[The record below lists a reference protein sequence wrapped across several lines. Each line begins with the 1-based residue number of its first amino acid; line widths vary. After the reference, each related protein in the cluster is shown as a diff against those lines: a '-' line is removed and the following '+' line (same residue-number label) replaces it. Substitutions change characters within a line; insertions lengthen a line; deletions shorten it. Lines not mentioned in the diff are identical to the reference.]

1 MITKV
6 NETKTLLKHIS
17 CDFKCKLESKNVL
30 QIKKWSKDKFQCEC
44 KNQIK
49 HCICKQKKKKK
60 SPDTYTW
67 SPNTYTC
74 VIKKYIKAILI

>member
-30 QIKKWSKDKFQCEC
+30 QIK
-44 KNQIK
+44 NGIK
-49 HCICKQKKKKK
+49 ISFDVSVKIKLNIAYVNQKKKKK
-60 SPDTYTW
+60 RKMFG
-67 SPNTYTC
+67 
-74 VIKKYIKAILI
+74 VLIHILV

>member
-30 QIKKWSKDKFQCEC
+30 QIKKWGKDKFKCDC

-49 HCICKQKKKKK
+49 H
-60 SPDTYTW
+60 
-67 SPNTYTC
+67 
-74 VIKKYIKAILI
+74 